1 MTAPIQLDNDTCWQ
15 AVIESNS
22 EYDGDFVVAVKTTRI
37 YCRPSCPA
45 RTPKRENVTFY
56 TMPAAAEAQGYRAC
70 KRCHPRKAN
79 VPDEQAERVGMLC
92 DHIKA
97 HLDDPLTL
105 DDLSTVAHW
114 SPYHLQR
121 TFKQVMGITPRQY
134 AEAARIKAF
143 KQALKAG
150 DTVTNAAL
158 DAGFSS
164 SSRVYE
170 RANQSIGMT
179 PTTYQDGGDDVTI
192 AYTIGESPLGRL
204 LVAMTV
210 RGVCAVEMGEDDDAL
225 VAQLRKEFPA
235 AFIYEDEHYVQAA
248 MRTVLDY
255 LEGWQPHI
263 DLPLDIR
270 VTAFQRRVLDE
281 LQRIP
286 HGETR
291 SYKEIAE
298 AIGSPKAA
306 RAVGNACNKNPV
318 PLVIP
323 CHRVVGSNGKL
334 TGYAFGLDRKKYL
347 LIMEKKIDTQ
357 PQIREAQYSDL
368 S

>member
-1 MTAPIQLDNDTCWQ
+1 MTAMMDLDTSACWQ
-15 AVIESNS
+15 AVVDSDNDF
-22 EYDGDFVVAVKTTRI
+22 DGQFVVAVKTTRI

-45 RTPKRENVTFY
+45 RLPKRKNVLFY
-56 TMPAAAEAQGYRAC
+56 TSPAVAETHGYRAC
-70 KRCHPRKAN
+70 KRCYPRT
-79 VPDEQAERVGMLC
+79 VGLPDEQAERVQLLC
-92 DHIKA
+92 DYMDA
-97 HLDDPLTL
+97 HLEENLTL
-105 DDLSTVAHW
+105 DALSEVAHW

-134 AEAARIKAF
+134 AEVGRIRAF

-150 DTVTNAAL
+150 DSVTNAAL

-170 RANQSIGMT
+170 RVNQMMGMT
-179 PTTYQDGGDDVTI
+179 PTAYQEGGDDVTI
-192 AYTIGESPLGRL
+192 AYTIADSPLGRL
-204 LVAMTV
+204 LVAMTT
-210 RGVCAVEMGEDDDAL
+210 RGVCAIEMGEDDTAL
-225 VAQLRKEFPA
+225 VAQLEREFPS
-235 AFIYEDEHYVQAA
+235 AFIYEDEQYLETA
-248 MRTVLDY
+248 MRAVVDY
-255 LEGWQPHI
+255 LKGWQPHI

-286 HGETR
+286 YGETR
-291 SYKEIAE
+291 SYGDIAK
-298 AIGSPKAA
+298 AIGKPKAA

-334 TGYAFGLDRKKYL
+334 TGYAFGLERKEQL
-347 LIMEKKIDTQ
+347 LTMEDEKQSELIS
-357 PQIREAQYSDL
+357 E
-368 S
+368 